1 MAPPKYT
8 LFECIGKVINV
19 IYKYPFSIFLLGLIV
34 FTLLIIIFN
43 KRIKSEAFK
52 YIAILSWI
60 AVAIL
65 MGVKY
70 SMSVKFLEQTLKSKT
85 FTAIYFPN
93 VVTYIFMLLISI
105 YLFFFTMVKKEKSS
119 IIKLI
124 NYTCFGLLG
133 VNLILILREVF
144 KNEITIY
151 DPLTIF
157 KYETLQVLIQTST
170 WIFILWILALLIN
183 YLAKKTTNKLDS
195 LAEKNH

>member
-43 KRIKSEAFK
+43 KKIKSEAFK

>member
-19 IYKYPFSIFLLGLIV
+19 IYKYPFSVFLLGLIV

-43 KRIKSEAFK
+43 KKIKSEAFK